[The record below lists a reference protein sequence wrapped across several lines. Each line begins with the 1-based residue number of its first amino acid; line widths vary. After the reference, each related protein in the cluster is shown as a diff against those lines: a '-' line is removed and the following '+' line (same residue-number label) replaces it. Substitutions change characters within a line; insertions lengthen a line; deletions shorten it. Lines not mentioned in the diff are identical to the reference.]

1 MSYTHLSYQD
11 RYVISHLNLAGFSL
25 REIGRRLG
33 RHHTTISRELE
44 RNGSSHSVYWH
55 DWVAPKAEARKH
67 QARHHYKRDNSR
79 LYRIVSARTGR
90 RNRSAIA

>member
-11 RYVISHLNLAGFSL
+11 RYVISHLNLVGFSL

-44 RNGSSHSVYWH
+44 RNGPSHSVYWY
-55 DWVAPKAEARKH
+55 DWVLP
-67 QARHHYKRDNSR
+67 R
-79 LYRIVSARTGR
+79 LKLASIRPGITTSAITDDCIDTFAIVSARTGR
-90 RNRSAIA
+90 RNR